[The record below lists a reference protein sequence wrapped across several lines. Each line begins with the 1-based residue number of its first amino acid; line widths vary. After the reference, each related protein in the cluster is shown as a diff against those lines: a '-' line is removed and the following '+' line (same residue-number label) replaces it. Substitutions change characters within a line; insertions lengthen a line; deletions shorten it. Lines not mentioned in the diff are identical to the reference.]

1 MNCLIDDGGNNM
13 RKITLGE
20 LAYKLEMEL
29 LRRSKDC
36 TIILDITKDG
46 EEYIH
51 IRGDGLITTIDM
63 QKDHYLGETFE
74 KRAYEQMLGFN
85 KKINEKV
92 SEKGFVDESD
102 LKEIYEKQKEKKC
115 YI

>member
-1 MNCLIDDGGNNM
+1 MVRM
-13 RKITLGE
+13 TLGE
-20 LAYKLEMEL
+20 LAYKLETEC

-36 TIILDITKDG
+36 AILLDVTEDG
-46 EEYIH
+46 DEHIH
-51 IRGDGLITTIDM
+51 IRGDGLITTIDII
-63 QKDHYLGETFE
+63 QDRSFGKSFE
-74 KRAYEQMLGFN
+74 KQAYKQMLEFN

-102 LKEIYEKQKEKKC
+102 LKEIYEKQERV